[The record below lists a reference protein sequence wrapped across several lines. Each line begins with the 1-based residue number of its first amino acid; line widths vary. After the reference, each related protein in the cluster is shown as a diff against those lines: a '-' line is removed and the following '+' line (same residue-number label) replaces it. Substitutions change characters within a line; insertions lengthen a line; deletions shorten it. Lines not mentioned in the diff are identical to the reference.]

1 MSNDLEKLIP
11 KKEETTLKDIKEP
24 NYTNYKAIAITII
37 FLIVIGFCTYGLIY
51 VYKNYISGHYSNLE
65 KDFLENAKECIPSS
79 FETRQET
86 TSMFVMYLSQ
96 DLNYNIKG
104 LNEEGKCEIE
114 IETIDANVSF
124 DYNDVLAYVNKEE
137 NLDAVYFQYML
148 LNAFKNAFNPESQD
162 TNLEKE
168 ITIEEK
174 NKAKQEIIDIINQ
187 EKEEYTPDN
196 GSQEATAEMFKGSK
210 EVCVFESLDGI
221 DDFLSKKMTNSIFPT
236 ESSMSYKD
244 GVSTSINIYENVTC
258 TTLN

>member
-24 NYTNYKAIAITII
+24 SYTNYKAIAITII

-148 LNAFKNAFNPESQD
+148 LKSFDPDFDNSK
-162 TNLEKE
+162 LEGE
-168 ITIEEK
+168 ITLEEK
-174 NKAKQEIIDIINQ
+174 NQAKQEIIALINE
-187 EKEEYTPDN
+187 EKEKPGYTPVN
-196 GSQEATAEMFKGSK
+196 GAEKETAEMFIGST

-221 DDFLSKKMTNSIFPT
+221 DDFLSKKMSNSIFPT

>member
-24 NYTNYKAIAITII
+24 SYTNYKAIAITII

-148 LNAFKNAFNPESQD
+148 LKSFDPDFDNSK
-162 TNLEKE
+162 LEGE
-168 ITIEEK
+168 ITLEEK
-174 NKAKQEIIDIINQ
+174 NQAKQEIIALINE
-187 EKEEYTPDN
+187 EKEKPGYTPVN
-196 GSQEATAEMFKGSK
+196 GAEKETAEMFIGST